1 MSFPL
6 PNIFLSFNGQ
16 NPAACVLIFTSFSV
30 TKSIYFIENMKM
42 IQKEAQVALLQWVGC
57 FPPVNLN
64 GKSFVPWKKKEK
76 KISDTFPVQDGELTH
91 AFNLHS
97 LLSLIKMTVGVFVKL
112 QGWRKWEQQNFG
124 NGKTAEHVRID
135 VADLRKLSLK
145 LAGEGATDSLAY
157 VETPP
162 FPSPGLGATRCL
174 WELE

>member
-1 MSFPL
+1 M
-6 PNIFLSFNGQ
+6 
-16 NPAACVLIFTSFSV
+16 FSSGEF
-30 TKSIYFIENMKM
+30 KWKIICSLEK
-42 IQKEAQVALLQWVGC
+42 KR
-57 FPPVNLN
+57 
-64 GKSFVPWKKKEK
+64 KKKV
-76 KISDTFPVQDGELTH
+76 SDTFPVQDGELTH

-162 FPSPGLGATRCL
+162 FPQPRTWCHQMPLGIGAKVGIKEKSCL
-174 WELE
+174 KAGFGSN